1 MFFNEVLNMSNRDKN
16 LSNSRAQE
24 MQRFSTR
31 QGQKYALNS
40 NQLRQLQTDYV
51 YNLLKTWKRKA
62 LNVRSSYPTKLMN
75 NK

>member
-16 LSNSRAQE
+16 LSNSRVQE